1 METRINPALV
11 PTAWLK
17 DFVVEAYRKS
27 AYDRYMGSGMD
38 NIIVTLEDLSKANN
52 GDTVIVPL
60 VTRLDNSTVRG
71 EQVLSGNE
79 SALGTANDRVTVD
92 FIRHGVKITKN
103 TRYKSAIDL
112 FKAAR
117 PELRNKTSR
126 ALRTDISTAFRSII
140 VQGVADAQGRSF
152 DVAVPYETA
161 DAGQRNGFLVTNDDR
176 IKMGAASKANKASGV
191 WATALGTLTV
201 ANDKLTAQMLRDAR
215 DMALATDFD
224 DAVGP
229 AITPVSFDE
238 DGNSEGFVFFAT
250 LKQYN
255 DLRADPEV
263 IANYRSNPAP
273 DYSKNPLFYAGD
285 LMIDDI
291 LVRKMQYLPSLGAV
305 GNGGAQVEMGFLAGQ
320 SAVVNAIA
328 QWPTDIKEDIDYMFR
343 NGVGIEECRGVKKL
357 SFKGK
362 QFGVVT
368 VLSATATAG

>member
-11 PTAWLK
+11 PTTWLK

-27 AYDRYMGSGMD
+27 AYDKYMGAGMD
-38 NIIVTLEDLSKANN
+38 NIIVTLEELSKANN
-52 GDTVIVPL
+52 GDTVIIPL
-60 VTRLDNSTVRG
+60 VTRLDNTTVRG
-71 EQVLSGNE
+71 EQALSGNE
-79 SALGTANDRVTVD
+79 SALGSANDRVTVD

-152 DVAVPYETA
+152 DTAVPYETA
-161 DAGQRNGFLVTNDDR
+161 QTAQRDAFLVANDDR
-176 IKMGAASKANKASGV
+176 IKMGNNSKANKASGSLS
-191 WATALGTLTV
+191 TALATLTV

-229 AITPVSFDE
+229 AISPVSFDE
-238 DGNSEGFVFFAT
+238 DGNSEGFVYFAP

-255 DLRADPEV
+255 DLRSDPEV
-263 IANYRSNPAP
+263 VANYRSNPAP

-285 LMIDDI
+285 IMIDDI
-291 LVRKMQYLPSLGAV
+291 LVRKMQYLPSLGSV
-305 GNGGAQVEMGFLAGQ
+305 GNAGAQIEMGFLTGQ
-320 SAVVNAIA
+320 SAVVNAVA

-368 VLSATATAG
+368 VFSATTTAG

>member
-11 PTAWLK
+11 PTTWLK

-27 AYDRYMGSGMD
+27 AYDKYMGAGMD
-38 NIIVTLEDLSKANN
+38 NIIVTLEELSKATN
-52 GDTVIVPL
+52 GDTVIIPL

-71 EQVLSGNE
+71 EQALSGNE

-152 DVAVPYETA
+152 DTAVPYETA
-161 DAGQRNGFLVTNDDR
+161 NPAQRDAFLVANDDR
-176 IKMGAASKANKASGV
+176 IKMGNNSKANKVSGSLS
-191 WATALGTLTV
+191 TALSTLTV

-229 AITPVSFDE
+229 AISPVSFDE

-255 DLRADPEV
+255 DLRSDPEV
-263 IANYRSNPAP
+263 VANYRSNPAP

-285 LMIDDI
+285 IMIDDI

-305 GNGGAQVEMGFLAGQ
+305 GNAGAQIEMGFLTGQ
-320 SAVVNAIA
+320 SAVVNAVA

-343 NGVGIEECRGVKKL
+343 NGVGIEECRGIKKL

-368 VLSATATAG
+368 VFSATTTAG

>member
-1 METRINPALV
+1 METRINAALV
-11 PTAWLK
+11 PTTWLK

-27 AYDRYMGSGMD
+27 AYDKYMGAGMD
-38 NIIVTLEDLSKANN
+38 NIIVTLEDLTKANN

-60 VTRLDNSTVRG
+60 VTRLDNAVVRG

-103 TRYKSAIDL
+103 TRYKAAIDL

-152 DVAVPYETA
+152 DVAVPYEAATT
-161 DAGQRNGFLVTNDDR
+161 GQRDGFLVANTDR
-176 IKMGAASKANKASGV
+176 IKAGNASTANKVSGS
-191 WATALGTLTV
+191 WNTMLGTLTV

-229 AITPVSFDE
+229 AISPVSFDE

-255 DLRADPEV
+255 DLRSDPEV
-263 IANYRSNPAP
+263 VANYRSNPAP

-285 LMIDDI
+285 IMIDDI
-291 LVRKMQYLPSLGAV
+291 LVRKMQYLPTLGAV
-305 GNGGAQVEMGFLAGQ
+305 GNGGAQVEMGFLTGQ

-343 NGVGIEECRGVKKL
+343 NGVGIEECRGTKKL

-368 VLSATATAG
+368 VLSATTTAG